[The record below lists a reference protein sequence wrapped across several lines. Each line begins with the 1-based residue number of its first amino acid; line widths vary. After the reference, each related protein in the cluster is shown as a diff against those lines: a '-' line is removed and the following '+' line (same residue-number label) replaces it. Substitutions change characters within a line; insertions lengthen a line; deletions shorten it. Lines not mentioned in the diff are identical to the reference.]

1 MAKKVT
7 LYIEDTDIKL
17 LVTNGKQVEKW
28 ASLLLEPT
36 LVRDGV
42 IIDEE
47 RVADGIKAMFK
58 LEEIGSKK
66 IDVGLGGLNSIF
78 RIISL
83 PELSQSMLPEAVMNE
98 AGRVIPVPL
107 DQVYL
112 SYQQI
117 PSPKGETR
125 IFLVAYPRSS
135 ADTLIKTLVRAGLK
149 PQSMELAPLALCR
162 CANAPR
168 AVIINSW
175 LTYLDIAIMSEGMPQ
190 VIRSMSLPID
200 TVAIKEKLPAIA
212 EELNRTIAFYN
223 SSYPDEPLDSSA
235 PIFVCGDLAEEP
247 DSWKSLVGES
257 GYPVSALQPPIEYP
271 EGFEPCKFMV
281 NIGLALKGQLPRGD
295 DNYYSIVDIDAMPGV
310 YKPPAIN
317 LVRVLVPVLVVIVMG
332 AVAWG
337 GYVVKGEY
345 DDTADLRSELEIK
358 ELQVDKKDIEVE
370 LLHSNE
376 EILQSQVTSVE
387 SDNAVLLEA
396 IADWEESVALQE
408 EANLQP
414 IEDEVKANGLES
426 MLVGLTQ
433 GLAGVDDYLEEMVNL
448 LPETVVLLNVSY
460 NDGSASVIQGVASTE
475 GDIFTYAKALRSSS
489 QFSTVT
495 ISSITETI
503 RLEAEEEITLYGFV
517 FLLE

>member
-17 LVTNGKQVEKW
+17 LVTSGKQVEKW
-28 ASLLLEPT
+28 ASLLLEPE

-47 RVADGIKAMFK
+47 RVADGIKTMFR
-58 LEEIGSKK
+58 LEGISNKK
-66 IDVGLGGLNSIF
+66 INVGLGGHNSIF

-117 PSPKGETR
+117 PSPKGETHV
-125 IFLVAYPRSS
+125 FLVAYPRNS
-135 ADTLIKTLVRAGLK
+135 ADTLIRTLIEAGLK
-149 PQSMELAPLALCR
+149 PQTMELAPLALCR
-162 CANAPR
+162 CANVPR

-175 LTYLDIAIMSEGMPQ
+175 LTYLDIVIMSDGIPQ

-200 TVAIKEKLPAIA
+200 TAALKEKLPAIT

-223 SSYPDEPLDSSA
+223 SSYPEAPLDSSV

-247 DSWKSLVGES
+247 DSWESLVGES
-257 GYPVSALQPPIEYP
+257 GYPVSALQPPAEYP
-271 EGFEPCKFMV
+271 EGFSPCKFMV

-295 DNYYSIVDIDAMPGV
+295 GNYYSIIDIDAMPSI
-310 YKPPAIN
+310 YKPPGIS
-317 LVRVLVPVLVVIVMG
+317 LVRILVPVAVVVALG

-337 GYVVKGEY
+337 GYFVKGEY
-345 DDTADLRSELEIK
+345 DDTADLRSGLAIK
-358 ELQVDKKDIEVE
+358 ELQVEKKDIEVG
-370 LLHSNE
+370 LLHSTE
-376 EILQSQVTSVE
+376 KVLQSQVTSIE
-387 SDNAVLLEA
+387 SDNEVLLEK
-396 IADWEESVALQE
+396 IVDWEEMVAQQT

-414 IEDEVKANGLES
+414 IEAEVKANS
-426 MLVGLTQ
+426 MEIMLASLTQ
-433 GLAGVDDYLEEMVNL
+433 GLAGVDDYLEEIVNL
-448 LPETVVLLNVSY
+448 VPEMVTLLNVNYS
-460 NDGSASVIQGVASTE
+460 DGSASSIQGLAPTE
-475 GDIFTYAKALRSSS
+475 GDIFTYAKALRSSV
-489 QFSTVT
+489 QFSTIT
-495 ISSITETI
+495 ISSITETK
-503 RLEAEEEITLYGFV
+503 RSEVGEEITVYKFI